1 MGLARP
7 GEMIFKMPAAPAGA
21 DGKGNSPAAPH

>member
-7 GEMIFKMPAAPAGA
+7 GEMIFKLPDTLKPG
-21 DGKGNSPAAPH
+21 DSQKSR

>member
-7 GEMIFKMPAAPAGA
+7 GEMIFKLPAPTATEQQGQPS
-21 DGKGNSPAAPH
+21 DPR

>member
-7 GEMIFKMPAAPAGA
+7 GEMIFKLPDPAKPGDPQKPDAQ
-21 DGKGNSPAAPH
+21 K